1 MQRSITTRANGAFD
15 MIKINTA
22 ETEKYVPILRCGD
35 EVLLSG
41 TVYTARDA
49 AHKKIKELIEKG
61 EPLPFGLE
69 GAAVYYAGPTPAK
82 NGLAVGSC
90 GPTTSSRM
98 DPYAP
103 LFIEKGLAFMI
114 GKGERSEKVKEAMKK
129 YGAVYF
135 CAIGGAGA
143 LASKCIAKCDVIA
156 FPELGCESVKKME
169 FVDFPL
175 IVGVDTYGNSIFDIR
190 EKS

>member
-1 MQRSITTRANGAFD
+1 